1 MTDYIVI
8 DTPAD
13 AATAMQQIN
22 DARGFSDPRT
32 KTETWAT
39 IKTRITDGKSVFIA
53 PPEEWR
59 TAITVPHTIEP
70 MADDWFPP
78 PLEPAT
84 V

>member
-22 DARGFSDPRT
+22 DARAFSDPRT
-32 KTETWAT
+32 MTRTWAT
-39 IKTRITDGKSVFIA
+39 IETRATDGKNVFIA

-59 TAITVPHTIEP
+59 AAIKVDYAVEASQP
-70 MADDWFPP
+70 DWFPAP
-78 PLEPAT
+78 EPFAP
-84 V
+84 